1 MVMVDINNI
10 RLLLAHHLRRCSI
23 IILVAI
29 VLVAMMVV
37 VVMIN
42 ITINIKKLCCNKA
55 GNNSLSLSDLF
66 LSKPT

>member
-1 MVMVDINNI
+1 MVDINNI
-10 RLLLAHHLRRCSI
+10 RSVACSSSAQVF
-23 IILVAI
+23 LVAI
-29 VLVAMMVV
+29 MLVAMMVVAMMV